1 MIRYW
6 LLLPV
11 LAALGLVGSAWWW
24 DAEKD
29 WWHAPPAKVPD
40 IQTVDL
46 VPMISTVTP
55 LAALER
61 PVFWSSRRVKKPEPV
76 KDTRQA
82 DELSQARL
90 LSVVQSGKQLVALL
104 RRKDGSL
111 AKYSHE
117 SQPWRVESFDG
128 RTATFVTSDG
138 QKVGLPLEATIKT
151 R

>member
-11 LAALGLVGSAWWW
+11 LAVLGLVGSALWW
-24 DAEKD
+24 DAGKD
-29 WWHAPPAKVPD
+29 WWHAPLAKVPD
-40 IQTVDL
+40 IQIVEL
-46 VPMISTVTP
+46 VPMVSTATP
-55 LAALER
+55 LVALER

-76 KDTRQA
+76 KDTRQV

-104 RRKDGSL
+104 RRKDGTL

-117 SQPWRVESFDG
+117 TQPWHVESFDG
-128 RTATFVTSDG
+128 RTATFVATDG
-138 QKVGLPLEATIKT
+138 QKVGLPLESATKA